1 MITLTYTYHLN
12 ENFHTLIFWVI
23 PVTKNVASR
32 FSGIQVLLKSQRFLP
47 QKIQGTENLRSHLL
61 LATILR
67 KHSNKLQS
75 MSLIKVELGWHI
87 SSCWLSSL
95 FAKAFSFYKLC
106 ELYKLHMSKAEHF
119 CKDLSWWCVCHLC
132 WRLSGYMIQMKS
144 KSEEQSI
151 FFFNF

>member
-75 MSLIKVELGWHI
+75 MLLKKVEFGLLAHI
-87 SSCWLSSL
+87 KLLLSSL
-95 FAKAFSFYKLC
+95 FAKAFSFLLSSLFAKAFSFDKLC

-119 CKDLSWWCVCHLC
+119 CKDLS
-132 WRLSGYMIQMKS
+132 
-144 KSEEQSI
+144 
-151 FFFNF
+151 